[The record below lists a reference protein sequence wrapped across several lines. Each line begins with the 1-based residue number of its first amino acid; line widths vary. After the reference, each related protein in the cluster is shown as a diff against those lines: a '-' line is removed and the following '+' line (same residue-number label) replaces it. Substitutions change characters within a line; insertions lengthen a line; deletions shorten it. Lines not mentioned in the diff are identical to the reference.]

1 MNDRLETIAE
11 KSKEITNDIDTMNS
25 IIINTFKT
33 RTFDSIMDD
42 IMMYKKDHY
51 QEKEKESSLMEES
64 NQDPTL
70 PVLNENPIE
79 HEEKENNNWTVVWKT
94 SYAAPLLLVVAKLI
108 GFL

>member
-1 MNDRLETIAE
+1 
-11 KSKEITNDIDTMNS
+11 
-25 IIINTFKT
+25 
-33 RTFDSIMDD
+33 
-42 IMMYKKDHY
+42 
-51 QEKEKESSLMEES
+51 MEES

-70 PVLNENPIE
+70 PILNENPIE